1 LRQFFA
7 LAAVLALGG
16 CGSKGVEG
24 VTEAQVSLPA
34 VPGQP
39 GAAYFTLTG
48 GEKENRL
55 MQVSSPQALKIEL
68 HESMAKGGMMSMT
81 PIEGGVAVPAGG
93 SVKFKPGGKHA
104 MMFDINPA
112 AKAGGTMKLSFT
124 YSDGRVIEADAAV
137 KAAGDVTEHSH

>member
-7 LAAVLALGG
+7 VAAVLALGG
-16 CGSKGVEG
+16 CNAKGVEG
-24 VTEAQVSLPA
+24 VKDAQVSLPA

-55 MQVSSPQALKIEL
+55 MQVSAAQAVRVEL
-68 HESMAKGGMMSMT
+68 HESMTKGGMISMA
-81 PIEGGVAVPAGG
+81 PIEGGIAVPAGG
-93 SVKFKPGGKHA
+93 TVTFKPGGKHA
-104 MMFDINPA
+104 MLFDINPA